1 MNPQRKALRQ
11 IAETGNA
18 DGINKRTL
26 ETLERRGNIERA
38 GNGWNLT
45 KRGNAR
51 NEGRLGNSANLSR
64 MWEKKEREHTLK
76 GAAKGGKKTPATRAT
91 KAAWAKE
98 AHAEAKFEHQQ
109 KMDAEKQRK
118 RTVKAIHSVLGPTG
132 TAQAVK
138 ISRADGG
145 LFSFEDVDAFEA
157 LGWKVTGAASVTAR
171 PGSVRLPGE
180 PGGTTKNP
188 APFGEHGTA
197 RALVLLG
204 PVKAETVKGL
214 QRDGYDVSA
223 APKKLREATA
233 TNPTRNPH
241 KTAEKK
247 AREFY
252 GKPELSTKPRTLKGY
267 EAPEA
272 FIHIGKIAALEYDC
286 DKYDGKP
293 RIWRHE
299 ATKERNLYLSV
310 DGSTLVVDPPFKVT
324 KRGIEG

>member
-18 DGINKRTL
+18 DGINKRTM

-38 GNGWNLT
+38 GNGWSLT

-51 NEGRLGNSANLSR
+51 NEGRLGNAANLTR
-64 MWEKKEREHTLK
+64 MWEKNEREHALK
-76 GAAKGGKKTPATRAT
+76 GAEKGGKKTPATRST

-98 AHAEAKFEHQQ
+98 AHAEARFEHQQ
-109 KMDAEKQRK
+109 KQDAEKQRK
-118 RTVKAIHSVLGPTG
+118 RNVKAMYAVLGPTG

-145 LFSFEDVDAFEA
+145 LFSFDDVDKFED
-157 LGWKVTGAASVTAR
+157 LGWKVTGASSVAAR

-180 PGGTTKNP
+180 PGGTVRNP

-197 RALVLLG
+197 RAIVLLG
-204 PVKAETVKGL
+204 SVTMSTIKSL

-223 APKKLREATA
+223 APKRLREAVT
-233 TNPTRNPH
+233 TNPGNPH
-241 KTAEKK
+241 KDAERK
-247 AREFY
+247 AAAFY
-252 GKPELSTKPRTLKGY
+252 GAPELATAPRELRKYKT
-267 EAPEA
+267 PEA
-272 FIHIGKIAALEYDC
+272 YIHIGKMAAIEYDC

-299 ATKERNLYLSV
+299 STRERNLYISI
-310 DGSTLVVDPPFKVT
+310 DGSTLVIDPPFRIT